1 MWELDYKESWA
12 PKNWCFW
19 TVVLEKTLESLLD
32 CKGIKSV
39 NPKGTQK
46 ESEVAQSCP
55 ILCNPIDYKLPCSSF
70 HGIFQARIL
79 EWVAIS
85 FSRGSSWPRGQ
96 TWVSCIARQILYY
109 WANWEALVGTWK
121 VKVAQLC
128 PTLCNPM
135 DYIVYGILQARILEW
150 VDFPFSRGSSQP
162 RDRTQVSCIADGF
175 FTSWATREASI
186 GM

>member
-1 MWELDYKESWA
+1 MCILVTQL
-12 PKNWCFW
+12 CW
-19 TVVLEKTLESLLD
+19 TLCD
-32 CKGIKSV
+32 
-39 NPKGTQK
+39 PMD
-46 ESEVAQSCP
+46 
-55 ILCNPIDYKLPCSSF
+55 CNPPGSSV
-70 HGIFQARIL
+70 HEILQARIL

-162 RDRTQVSCIADGF
+162 RDRTQVSCIGGRF
-175 FTSWATREASI
+175 FISWATGGCMERILVSLFSKNTNPVDLGPHSQGFI
-186 GM
+186 